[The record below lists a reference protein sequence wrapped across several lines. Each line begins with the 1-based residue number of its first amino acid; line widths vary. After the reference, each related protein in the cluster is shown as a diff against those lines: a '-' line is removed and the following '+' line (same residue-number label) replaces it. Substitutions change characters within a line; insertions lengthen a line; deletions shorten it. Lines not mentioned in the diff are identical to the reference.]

1 MGDHYVPRY
10 YLKGFCPE
18 STNNI
23 WVFDKKENTSYQTQ
37 VKSTANQ
44 NNFYT
49 DYLEK
54 HLTEEIENPANE
66 VLSRIWD
73 MQLLTANEKLVFSQY
88 IYKLIKRVPKGKEKV
103 ESLIPDVALSL
114 NKELHQEIDDLVKEN
129 PTLSEM
135 ALLRKAEIDS
145 ILKNRMSGSKT
156 NEIWYQTIMTDS
168 PNFIHLLSSMKWIF
182 WVQDN
187 CTFLTSDNPVF
198 FFESIGIANKN
209 SEVSLPITSNI
220 TLWATWRED
229 AVEGYKTPNPATIKE
244 FNRRIASNCSR
255 FIFSQNNEKW
265 IQPFISKSAFHLNR
279 II

>member
-18 STNNI
+18 YTNNI
-23 WVFDKKENTSYQTQ
+23 WVFDQKEKSSYQTQ

-44 NNFYT
+44 TNFYA

-66 VLSRIWD
+66 VLSKISYK
-73 MQLLTANEKLVFSQY
+73 QLLTHNEKLVFSQY
-88 IYKLIKRVPKGKEKV
+88 IYKLIKRVPKGLEKV
-103 ESLIPDVALSL
+103 KSLIPSVALSL
-114 NKELHQEIDDLVKEN
+114 NKELHQEIDDLVKDN
-129 PTLSEM
+129 PDLSEI
-135 ALLRKAEIDS
+135 AKLRKAEIDS
-145 ILKNRMSGSKT
+145 ILENRMNGSKT
-156 NEIWYQTIMTDS
+156 NKIWHQTIMADS
-168 PNFIHLLSSMKWIF
+168 PDFINLLSSMKWIF

-209 SEVSLPITSNI
+209 SEVSLPITSSI

-229 AVEGYKTPNPATIKE
+229 VVEGYKTPNPATIKE
-244 FNRRIASNCSR
+244 FNRRTASNCSR

-265 IQPFISKSAFHLNR
+265 IQPFLSKSTFHLNR